1 MQNDFEKNIEKKLK
15 HFNLEP
21 AKHVWQEIY
30 HSLQEANA
38 KKKSGKVVYKFI
50 FLLFL
55 VTATGL
61 ANLYFNFF
69 PLSSSLKEHA
79 APKIVVLKDSI
90 QLKQKLSSEQNQIA
104 HSITLPRSLQTSQSK
119 HVSTLPVVFDAYNN
133 FLFMPK
139 DENIHGKKKEVS
151 NALASAVPSNSTSY
165 ASIQNNVVSNKN
177 LLPLSL
183 ASKSSFPA
191 ITENKAPSVNHI
203 SIPAHNKI
211 TSPWSLLIG
220 IGATNT
226 VDKNGIL
233 MKKETVL
240 YTPQPSVTNSNPL
253 PDTARYMRKSFYGYH
268 FTIGLQYMEQFSKHW
283 KWYSGLQYTYASNK
297 QEAGKKTLLPLNVS
311 LTSDTAY
318 NAFAHYIKVPY
329 HYLDEKNLPAV
340 NTIRNYS
347 HSIQLPVSIAYVTN
361 PNAARTLEI
370 KSGIITDWMLAYKWL
385 LPDGRY
391 GKFYY
396 SESLTNTWIFNWH
409 ADAVLTLKNKTQIGM
424 QMKHSITPLA
434 KYPVK
439 PSLYWNHFTLYAT
452 IPLK

>member
-38 KKKSGKVVYKFI
+38 RKKSGKVVYKFI

-55 VTATGL
+55 ITAAGL

-69 PLSSSLKEHA
+69 SLSSSLKENA
-79 APKIVVLKDSI
+79 APKTVTLNNST
-90 QLKQKLSSEQNQIA
+90 QLKTKLSTKQNQVARSIA
-104 HSITLPRSLQTSQSK
+104 LPRSRQSK
-119 HVSTLPVVFDAYNN
+119 HSSALPATLNTYGN
-133 FLFMPK
+133 FLLVPK
-139 DENIHGKKKEVS
+139 EKNIHERKKEVS
-151 NALASAVPSNSTSY
+151 NSVAYAAPSNNTSY
-165 ASIQNNVVSNKN
+165 ATIQNNMVLNKN

-183 ASKSSFPA
+183 ATIKSPFTSA
-191 ITENKAPSVNHI
+191 TKNKAASVNRI
-203 SIPAHNKI
+203 SIPVHNKI
-211 TSPWSLLIG
+211 PSPWSLLIG

-240 YTPQPSVTNSNPL
+240 YTPQPSVNNPNPL
-253 PDTARYMRKSFYGYH
+253 PDTARYMRKSFYGHH

-297 QEAGKKTLLPLNVS
+297 QEAGKKALMPLNVS

-361 PNAARTLEI
+361 PNAKRTLEI
-370 KSGIITDWMLAYKWL
+370 KSGIITDWMIAYKWL

-396 SESLTNTWIFNWH
+396 SESLTNNWIFNWH

-452 IPLK
+452 VPLK